1 MSDFFLSLISP
12 MSVMTASFIV
22 FLLLRMPLA
31 FTIGISSLLF
41 FIVDGSS
48 PLIIPVQKMVTA
60 SQNPALL
67 AVPFFI
73 LAGNLMNAAGIT
85 ERLIKFCMVVTAH
98 IAGGLAHVTIL
109 LSAIM
114 GGISGSAIAD
124 VAMQS
129 KILGPSMIQKG
140 YSKGYSAAAIGLSG
154 LITATI
160 PPSIGLILYGFVGE
174 VSIGRL
180 FLAGIVPGFL
190 MTVFLMLAASIMA
203 KKKGYKKE
211 QERPASL
218 KEISV
223 NMIQCIWAL
232 LFPILLII
240 TIRFGIFTP
249 SEAGSF
255 AVIYAAFV
263 GFFIYKELTWKK
275 LIIVLKQTVC
285 DNAVIMLI
293 ISFSSIFGYVIVK
306 NQVPQDLSQ
315 LILGITSHPHLL
327 LILVLLFLV
336 VSGMLMEGTVNV
348 LLLTPI
354 FLPIMEGAGVDPVH
368 FGILMMTIVTMG
380 GMTPPVGVAMYTAC
394 SILECPTKDYIAQ
407 SVPFLLAIFILI
419 ALLIIFPNLVL
430 FLPNWVYGAP

>member
-1 MSDFFLSLISP
+1 MSNFIDMLTSP
-12 MSVMTASFIV
+12 MAVMVISFTV

-31 FTIGISSLLF
+31 FTIAISSILF
-41 FIVDGSS
+41 FVVDGRS

-67 AVPFFI
+67 AVPFFV

-85 ERLIKFCMVVTAH
+85 SRLIKFCMTVTAH
-98 IAGGLAHVTIL
+98 IRGGLAHVTIL

-114 GGISGSAIAD
+114 GGISGSAVAD

-129 KILGPSMIQKG
+129 KILGPSMIKKG

-180 FLAGIVPGFL
+180 FLAGIVPGAL
-190 MTVFLMLAASIMA
+190 MTVFLMVAASIMA
-203 KKKGYKKE
+203 KRKGYKKE
-211 QERPASL
+211 RDKPASV
-218 KEISV
+218 KEVSV
-223 NMIQCIWAL
+223 SFIQCIWAIM
-232 LFPILLII
+232 FPVILLV

-255 AVIYAAFV
+255 AVVYAAFV
-263 GFFIYKELTWKK
+263 GFFIYKELTWPI
-275 LIIVLKQTVC
+275 LVDVVKQTVV
-285 DNAVIMLI
+285 DNAIIMLI

-315 LILGITSHPHLL
+315 LILGITTNPHLL
-327 LILVLLFLV
+327 LVLILTFLV
-336 VSGMLMEGTVNV
+336 VAGMLMEGTVNV

-354 FLPIMEGAGVDPVH
+354 FLPIVEGAGIDPVH

-380 GMTPPVGVAMYTAC
+380 GMTP
-394 SILECPTKDYIAQ
+394 L
-407 SVPFLLAIFILI
+407 
-419 ALLIIFPNLVL
+419 
-430 FLPNWVYGAP
+430 